1 MPPSFARWP
10 YWPDAAALAGLGAA
24 TIVSAFLL
32 FYGGTLIGQDS
43 ATQFYPWYEYLG
55 DRLRDGDIP
64 GWNPYQFG
72 GAPFAADPQSGW
84 MYFPAMAIFSLLP
97 LGQAVPT
104 FIMFHLALAGVATYA
119 LGRVL
124 RLAASG
130 ALIAAV
136 SFQLSGPL
144 IGRAV
149 CCPAS
154 FEVSTWAPV
163 ALLGAELAIRAHDK
177 LVRLTGWIIAGLAVS
192 QALAAWLGQGAYYL
206 LLMLGAFVA
215 FRTLIA
221 PAVTAR
227 ALKLR
232 VWDLLRHGGAI
243 LLIGF
248 GLAAAGVL
256 PRLAYIQRSNLAGGE
271 YSGHNSWAAA
281 IGGITPG
288 MLIDRILDPTL
299 YYPGAITVLLT
310 ISSVYL
316 ARRWQA
322 SGFFMVFGLS
332 ALLLAAPWDTP
343 LHQLLYVT
351 LPRFEVLHE
360 HRPERISMV
369 GFLAIAMLAG
379 ASGSALSRERVPRP
393 GTRAVLGGAAGLALL
408 LLALRADSA
417 METLGWGAAG
427 LGLAGA
433 LLFLSIPT
441 MRSVVPALLAVLIVA
456 DLLLG
461 FQALSRRAPFG
472 GFHRV
477 DIESYYA
484 PRSAAVFLEDR
495 AVEGKGRYLGYDAAL
510 RAIADGQQVLYR
522 YQFAS
527 DDTAALV
534 VNNRGTLLGIED
546 IQGYNPVQPQ
556 RFTEYL
562 TALNGHPQEYHDA
575 NVYFGGFNSPLLH
588 LLNVRYIVI
597 PANEEAG
604 RPDLQTL
611 DRVLPTVYE
620 DSRVA
625 ILENVDA
632 MPRAWIVH
640 DARQIETGEALRL
653 IDSGQVDPRQTALL
667 EEEPPPLAPATNPAA
682 DRAELIDIGPD
693 HLEIRTFSDAPG
705 LLILSEAYDPGWRA
719 TIDGEETDVL
729 IADHLLRAVPLPA
742 GEHVVELRYAPP
754 TLRIGLAITGITIFS
769 LLMLVSHQ
777 VWLRWQAR

>member
-1 MPPSFARWP
+1 
-10 YWPDAAALAGLGAA
+10 
-24 TIVSAFLL
+24 
-32 FYGGTLIGQDS
+32 
-43 ATQFYPWYEYLG
+43 
-55 DRLRDGDIP
+55 
-64 GWNPYQFG
+64 
-72 GAPFAADPQSGW
+72 
-84 MYFPAMAIFSLLP
+84 
-97 LGQAVPT
+97 
-104 FIMFHLALAGVATYA
+104 
-119 LGRVL
+119 
-124 RLAASG
+124 
-130 ALIAAV
+130 
-136 SFQLSGPL
+136 
-144 IGRAV
+144 
-149 CCPAS
+149 
-154 FEVSTWAPV
+154 
-163 ALLGAELAIRAHDK
+163 
-177 LVRLTGWIIAGLAVS
+177 
-192 QALAAWLGQGAYYL
+192 
-206 LLMLGAFVA
+206 
-215 FRTLIA
+215 
-221 PAVTAR
+221 
-227 ALKLR
+227 
-232 VWDLLRHGGAI
+232 
-243 LLIGF
+243 
-248 GLAAAGVL
+248 
-256 PRLAYIQRSNLAGGE
+256 
-271 YSGHNSWAAA
+271 
-281 IGGITPG
+281 
-288 MLIDRILDPTL
+288 
-299 YYPGAITVLLT
+299 
-310 ISSVYL
+310 
-316 ARRWQA
+316 
-322 SGFFMVFGLS
+322 
-332 ALLLAAPWDTP
+332 
-343 LHQLLYVT
+343 
-351 LPRFEVLHE
+351 EVLHE

-379 ASGSALSRERVPRP
+379 TSGSALSRERVPRP

-653 IDSGQVDPRQTALL
+653 ID
-667 EEEPPPLAPATNPAA
+667 
-682 DRAELIDIGPD
+682 
-693 HLEIRTFSDAPG
+693 
-705 LLILSEAYDPGWRA
+705 
-719 TIDGEETDVL
+719 
-729 IADHLLRAVPLPA
+729 
-742 GEHVVELRYAPP
+742 
-754 TLRIGLAITGITIFS
+754 
-769 LLMLVSHQ
+769 
-777 VWLRWQAR
+777 